1 MVLCYTN
8 LIYTIQTLSAPNSTI
23 SESTSDRSKINS
35 SINVNSKL
43 LTSDSAS
50 VGISGAT
57 FQPKY
62 SSRSTKHSESRKRSQ
77 SLSTVP
83 SANAQTTAIAGNDIV
98 MPKQEST
105 GCAIM

>member
-1 MVLCYTN
+1 M
-8 LIYTIQTLSAPNSTI
+8 QTLSAPNSTI

-43 LTSDSAS
+43 LLTSDSAS
-50 VGISGAT
+50 VVTSGAT

-62 SSRSTKHSESRKRSQ
+62 SSRSTKHSESRNRSL

-83 SANAQTTAIAGNDIV
+83 SANAQTTAITANDIV